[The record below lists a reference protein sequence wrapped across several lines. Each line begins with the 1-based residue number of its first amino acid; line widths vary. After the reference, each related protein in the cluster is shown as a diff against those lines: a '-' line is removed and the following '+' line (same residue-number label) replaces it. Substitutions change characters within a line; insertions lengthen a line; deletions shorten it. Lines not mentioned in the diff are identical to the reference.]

1 MQHKLD
7 AAEAKLLRRAGEVS
21 VVADTGRP
29 DSEEVRLRR
38 CARAKLLSVR
48 SIPDLDPKLLV
59 TTKATHP
66 LVSCFAPTRAHG

>member
-1 MQHKLD
+1 MQDKLD
-7 AAEAKLLRRAGEVS
+7 AAEAKLMRSSVAAS

-29 DSEEVRLRR
+29 DSDEVRLRR

-66 LVSCFAPTRAHG
+66 LASCFAHTRAHG

>member
-7 AAEAKLLRRAGEVS
+7 AAEANLLRRAVEVS

-59 TTKATHP
+59 TKATHP
-66 LVSCFAPTRAHG
+66 LVSCFAHTRAHG